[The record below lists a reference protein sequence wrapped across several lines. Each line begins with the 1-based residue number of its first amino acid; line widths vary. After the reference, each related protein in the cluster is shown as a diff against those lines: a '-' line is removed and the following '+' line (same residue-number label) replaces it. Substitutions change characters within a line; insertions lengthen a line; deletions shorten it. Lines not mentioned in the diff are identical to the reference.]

1 MGRPVLA
8 VSATLAMMWKSSFN
22 SSEPAIC
29 TSIEPNKIV
38 PENYLTKVLWPKEN
52 YVSVWS
58 CKLKLSI
65 PIGFEPAICAS
76 IEHNEIVPETYL
88 NQDYGL
94 KKITFRFKALSWNW
108 AFPSDWNQLFVQV
121 LGSINFTRNLF
132 LRWKLAFPSAESN
145 PRNSFILE
153 FKIWILRH

>member
-1 MGRPVLA
+1 MGSLVLA
-8 VSATLAMMWKSSFN
+8 VSATLAMMWKPSFN
-22 SSEPAIC
+22 SSEPVIC

-65 PIGFEPAICAS
+65 PIGFEPAICTS

-88 NQDYGL
+88 NKDYGQKENYVSVWSSKL
-94 KKITFRFKALSWNW
+94 KLSIPIRLEPATCTSIGLNKFYQKLIFEVKIGI
-108 AFPSDWNQLFVQV
+108 PIC
-121 LGSINFTRNLF
+121 GIE
-132 LRWKLAFPSAESN
+132 P
-145 PRNSFILE
+145 
-153 FKIWILRH
+153 